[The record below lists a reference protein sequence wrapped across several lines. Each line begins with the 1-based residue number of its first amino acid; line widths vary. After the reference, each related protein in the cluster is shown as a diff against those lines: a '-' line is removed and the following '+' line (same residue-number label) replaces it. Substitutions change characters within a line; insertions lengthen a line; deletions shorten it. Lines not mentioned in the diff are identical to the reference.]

1 MLWAAGV
8 KKAASMDRMKVIA
21 ALEDGIVF
29 DGPSG
34 KVTLDKPTH
43 HTTRN
48 AFLAEVKDRKWSV
61 LESYSDVKP
70 ADTASVCDLV
80 KNPNDTKQYII
91 NL

>member
-1 MLWAAGV
+1 
-8 KKAASMDRMKVIA
+8 
-21 ALEDGIVF
+21 
-29 DGPSG
+29 
-34 KVTLDKPTH
+34 LDKPTH